1 MKVTAIP
8 HTEAAAPVE
17 SVPVPGGVSNL
28 QATDSLS
35 VKTAAALLAVHP
47 GAASGVVELSPLGQ
61 SVATLSAFGLPV
73 ALLPADGP
81 QDALLPGPQ
90 QHQQTAQN
98 VIHALAATLSLKQA
112 IAAEQWLGEEP
123 EPHHAPAHEHTPRQA
138 SVSDAGTPVR
148 SPAQQ
153 SAGSLL
159 NAMLCAS
166 LTGQT
171 AIEVRRWDRRPLKLE
186 LQREPDGRGG
196 FRVVRARVRQ
206 ETEQGTLDAVV
217 ELSTSFSEDGETSA
231 MNVNI
236 ICGEGLVREVD
247 EHVDELRQAL
257 GARGLHAAVRALP
270 APAEA

>member
-1 MKVTAIP
+1 VKVTAIA
-8 HTEAAAPVE
+8 HTEAPAPVE
-17 SVPVPGGVSNL
+17 SVPIPGGVSNL
-28 QATDSLS
+28 QATDTLS

-73 ALLPADGP
+73 AVLPADGP
-81 QDALLPGPQ
+81 QDALLPGQQ
-90 QHQQTAQN
+90 QHQQATQN
-98 VIHALAATLSLKQA
+98 VMQALVAALSLKQA
-112 IAAEQWLGEEP
+112 VAAEEWLGEES
-123 EPHHAPAHEHTPRQA
+123 ESHTPGHENTRRQA
-138 SVSDAGTPVR
+138 SAADAGAPAR

-196 FRVVRARVRQ
+196 FRVVRARVRH

-217 ELSTSFSEDGETSA
+217 ELSTSFTEESEASA

-236 ICGEGLVREVD
+236 ICGEGLVREVG

-270 APAEA
+270 APTET

>member
-28 QATDSLS
+28 HATDSLS
-35 VKTAAALLAVHP
+35 VKTAAALLALHP

-73 ALLPADGP
+73 AVLPADGA
-81 QDALLPGPQ
+81 QDALLPGQ
-90 QHQQTAQN
+90 QHQQAAQN
-98 VIHALAATLSLKQA
+98 VMQALAAALSLKQA
-112 IAAEQWLGEEP
+112 VAAEEWLVEEP
-123 EPHHAPAHEHTPRQA
+123 ESHAPAREHAPRQA
-138 SVSDAGTPVR
+138 SSADAGAPAR

-196 FRVVRARVRQ
+196 FRVVRARVRH

-217 ELSTSFSEDGETSA
+217 ELSTSFSEEGETSA

-236 ICGEGLVREVD
+236 ICGEGLVREVG